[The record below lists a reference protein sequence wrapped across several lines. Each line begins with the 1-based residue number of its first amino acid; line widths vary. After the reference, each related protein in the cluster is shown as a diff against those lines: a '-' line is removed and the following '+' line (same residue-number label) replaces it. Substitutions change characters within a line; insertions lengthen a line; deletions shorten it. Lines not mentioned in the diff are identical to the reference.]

1 MQWSQ
6 NINGATFI
14 RCEHHHPEDKRHRC
28 LPVEQY
34 HQPYLEALMRN
45 DVDILFAIETESAMA
60 GYGPLAPCRYHTNH
74 SSAHQFCLGPILILF
89 HPYIRLNT
97 ELQILSQ
104 LLLRTGENLAGMTAR
119 GASVTLLSIEY
130 LASLLPDISE
140 PGLGDLHV
148 SFYNK
153 SYLGRMIQNVKDE
166 VFPDGNGWKGLVAY
180 EKHQSV
186 DGPENKYIATSQQ
199 SRRLQEAS
207 ELMVDTSFKRLCG
220 DWKEFTIDG
229 YDSASTNYHNCSRI
243 LGGGFASLIFIMMM
257 TFHKFPIQH
266 NVAKDVI
273 IADSHRG
280 QALGSFP
287 SLSSAQSFPKITML
301 QSHHTQWSYRRSL
314 DAYAHLRK
322 IYRLCKVHGL
332 RNIDE
337 MRLDYVTATAMKSLW
352 YLRHPNWDGAIQIIM
367 KSARAKKWLD
377 EKLASPF
384 ALAGMCWE
392 KSDMSLLTWTV
403 SRDSTN
409 VGEAAH
415 MDTYREGLRLTLLVA
430 MLRGRR
436 LALNKQKSREIAVT
450 TGIRETNRSGNARE
464 RATLASRWNMS
475 AKLFAMK
482 HVDDDLLA
490 HNETMQTL
498 HNQLTQNLEVVQHA
512 ASGFPS
518 SSSSNQTYSSATVR
532 QAERKIRTIQTTID
546 KAEPKA
552 QLSIQHGSGSVKLW
566 KVCTLYI

>member
-1 MQWSQ
+1 MRLIVPIDLSSCPT
-6 NINGATFI
+6 ILMLCSGPHT
-14 RCEHHHPEDKRHRC
+14 HPI
-28 LPVEQY
+28 PT
-34 HQPYLEALMRN
+34 P
-45 DVDILFAIETESAMA
+45 TSA
-60 GYGPLAPCRYHTNH
+60 P
-74 SSAHQFCLGPILILF
+74 
-89 HPYIRLNT
+89 NT

-104 LLLRTGENLAGMTAR
+104 LLLWTGENLAGMTAR
-119 GASVTLLSIEY
+119 GAQHDIIINRLLG
-130 LASLLPDISE
+130 LLLPDISE

-153 SYLGRMIQNVKDE
+153 SYLGRMIQNVKDK

-186 DGPENKYIATSQQ
+186 DGPENKYIRRLVDYGLGGTRLMVSMFPEQ
-199 SRRLQEAS
+199 SRWLQEAS

-229 YDSASTNYHNCSRI
+229 YNSCLQTTIMYVTVMVLKEDAETHRKMLHLIDDIVLEDTGRCLRFAHIHYDDDISQIPNSAY
-243 LGGGFASLIFIMMM
+243 
-257 TFHKFPIQH
+257 
-266 NVAKDVI
+266 VAKDVI
-273 IADSHRG
+273 IADSHHG
-280 QALGSFP
+280 QALAQ
-287 SLSSAQSFPKITML
+287 LSHSENHDAA
-301 QSHHTQWSYRRSL
+301 SHHTQWSYHRSL

-337 MRLDYVTATAMKSLW
+337 MRLDYVTATGMKSLW
-352 YLRHPNWDGAIQIIM
+352 CLRHPNWDGAIQIIM

-392 KSDMSLLTWTV
+392 KSDMSLLMWTV

-409 VGEAAH
+409 VGKAAH

-430 MLRGRR
+430 MLRGQR

-498 HNQLTQNLEVVQHA
+498 HNQLMQNLEVVQHA

-532 QAERKIRTIQTTID
+532 QAERKIWTIQTTID

-552 QLSIQHGSGSVKLW
+552 QLSIQHGSESVKLW
-566 KVCTLYI
+566 KYFSRVTTNQFYATPLPTCHTSGSQQHKY